1 MNSNMYN
8 MMQVASVLVLSF
20 RSQLVRRFRKTNL
33 LAAADLNVVIGVYF
47 IFLLCF
53 HAFLRYEDVRRQQQ
67 LTTLLILRIFVLLC
81 SGAGY
86 PSAIDYVSFRSVA
99 GCPSFCCLLWLF
111 CFTPLRTCGRQGGG
125 SFWRSRN
132 CPGKQRVPNRP
143 GPFPGAG
150 VC

>member
-1 MNSNMYN
+1 
-8 MMQVASVLVLSF
+8 MQVASVLVLSF

-67 LTTLLILRIFVLLC
+67 LATLIILRIFVLLC

-86 PSAIDYVSFRSVA
+86 PSAIDYVLFRSVA
-99 GCPSFCCLLWLF
+99 GYPSFCCLL
-111 CFTPLRTCGRQGGG
+111 
-125 SFWRSRN
+125 
-132 CPGKQRVPNRP
+132 
-143 GPFPGAG
+143 
-150 VC
+150 